1 MAWCLRQIKAGVI
14 SLYIFIYNSCKNGLE
29 VERNGEDTAKIEE
42 TDEWWKP
49 MMITNCLLLLLLLT
63 NQTEGLRTVSLLPNF
78 EVTMV
83 QDEWF
88 LMTIVY
94 ITWLLLLG

>member
-1 MAWCLRQIKAGVI
+1 MMKTYDDYKLQ
-14 SLYIFIYNSCKNGLE
+14 
-29 VERNGEDTAKIEE
+29 
-42 TDEWWKP
+42 TD
-49 MMITNCLLLLLLLT
+49 CLLLLLLLT

-94 ITWLLLLG
+94 IT